1 MGKWFERKLKRISG
15 EQSIFIRRVI
25 NTLDRQTVRKQ
36 YGKNSKDLKGEGLS
50 FNTLFLRMGQDLQQ
64 EPVTRPAGFQQRAGG
79 GDKEQ
84 DVPLLGGFPSMR
96 MSASGLLT
104 DNECPSGCQSVQV
117 RGREQP
123 RDSRIT
129 FLQWPPSDLIWE
141 WRSRDSFEGSIRLY
155 LENKNKSENQTP
167 EQERDEK
174 TTWKCWFL
182 DDRQKQ
188 CLK

>member
-15 EQSIFIRRVI
+15 EQSIFIRSVI
-25 NTLDRQTVRKQ
+25 NILDRQTVRKQ
-36 YGKNSKDLKGEGLS
+36 YGKNSKDLKGEGLT
-50 FNTLFLRMGQDLQQ
+50 FNTLSLRMGQDLQQ
-64 EPVTRPAGFQQRAGG
+64 ESVTRLAGFQQRAGG

-84 DVPLLGGFPSMR
+84 DVPLLGGFPSVR

-129 FLQWPPSDLIWE
+129 FLQPSLSPWRTAISSPPPPPHP
-141 WRSRDSFEGSIRLY
+141 GSLLHCQSPYSPCRLP
-155 LENKNKSENQTP
+155 NKSADADP
-167 EQERDEK
+167 EA
-174 TTWKCWFL
+174 L
-182 DDRQKQ
+182 
-188 CLK
+188 